1 MHKKITLVI
10 VFILTQNNLTLCGD
24 HQTQG
29 RQISA
34 DMRTDID
41 KEQQKNAQREEK
53 WKKDVTRDADKC
65 VAELM
70 KQKVNKRSH
79 KIEQIVNPK
88 AHLVIVP
95 GKNGGGGGN
104 IDIVLPHYKYSK
116 YQHTARI
123 PAEWPYQDLGQ
134 HYCISDLNKTMQGL
148 KRFENA
154 KKFIL
159 YGASQGGATALDYA
173 AQNPDEVAALILEG
187 PLVNANSAIVHFAKH
202 LPHCPPFGWQHPKI
216 AALVAQLACRPAA
229 HYLFPYLSW
238 PIHPFYSPTGKQAL
252 FNCATIPKNIPI
264 ILMHCETDP
273 QVPFED
279 TQALYTALWNE
290 KYDVY
295 LLPMKANDVGM
306 DHIDLIQED
315 DKEIDVIHT
324 ILKKHNLL
332 PHEKNETI
340 VDLTPYRPLPQPQW
354 YQHLNNLKIR
364 NDSLWCLDKS
374 CKIVLCSLLMWFL
387 HRAGI
392 ITSIMEKVQSKN

>member
-1 MHKKITLVI
+1 MHKKIAFVI
-10 VFILTQNNLTLCGD
+10 VFILTQSNLTSAGD
-24 HQTQG
+24 HQRQG
-29 RQISA
+29 
-34 DMRTDID
+34 
-41 KEQQKNAQREEK
+41 
-53 WKKDVTRDADKC
+53 
-65 VAELM
+65 
-70 KQKVNKRSH
+70 H
-79 KIEQIVNPK
+79 KIKQIVDPK
-88 AHLVIVP
+88 AHLIIVP

-104 IDIVLPHYKYSK
+104 IDTVLPHYQYSK
-116 YQHTARI
+116 YKRTAGT

-134 HYCISDLNKTMQGL
+134 YYCASHLNATMQGL

-187 PLVNANSAIVHFAKH
+187 PLVDANSTIVHFAKN
-202 LPHCPPFGWQHPKI
+202 LPHCPPFGWQHRTI
-216 AALVAQLACRPAA
+216 AAFVSRQACRPAA
-229 HYLFPYLSW
+229 HYLFPYLSF

-252 FNCATIPKNIPI
+252 FNCATISKKIPI

-295 LLPMKANDVGM
+295 LLPMKQNNVGM
-306 DHIDLIQED
+306 DHTELIQEG

-324 ILKKHNLL
+324 ILKNHNLL
-332 PHEKNETI
+332 PHEKNEKL
-340 VDLTPYRPLPQPQW
+340 VDLTQYQPIPRNEWSAHLTDLKRRNNRLW
-354 YQHLNNLKIR
+354 YLG
-364 NDSLWCLDKS
+364 KS
-374 CKIVLCSLLMWFL
+374 CKIVCYSLLIYFL

-392 ITSIMEKVQSKN
+392 ITNIIEKAQSK